1 MLTILVMRFLLANA
15 SLSFSDDDDDV
26 LVVGAVL
33 VAVTA
38 AAALGAIA
46 LMSLASFF
54 LPSFAVGAVIVVVVG
69 RCFCTTASDDVT
81 AVTSK
86 AAIAIEDAT
95 GTDWTSLLA

>member
-1 MLTILVMRFLLANA
+1 LLTILVMRFLLANA

-54 LPSFAVGAVIVVVVG
+54 LPSFAVGAVVVSG
-69 RCFCTTASDDVT
+69 CFCTTVSDDVT

>member
-38 AAALGAIA
+38 AAAALGAIA

-54 LPSFAVGAVIVVVVG
+54 LPSFAVGAVVVVVS

>member
-15 SLSFSDDDDDV
+15 SLSFSDDDV

-33 VAVTA
+33 VAVTAA

-54 LPSFAVGAVIVVVVG
+54 LPSFAVGAVVSS
-69 RCFCTTASDDVT
+69 CFCTTASDDVT

-95 GTDWTSLLA
+95 GTDWTSLWT

>member
-1 MLTILVMRFLLANA
+1 MRFLLANA

-54 LPSFAVGAVIVVVVG
+54 LPSFAVGAVVVVVVS

>member
-15 SLSFSDDDDDV
+15 SLSFSDDDV

-33 VAVTA
+33 VAVTAA

-54 LPSFAVGAVIVVVVG
+54 LPSFAVGAVVVVSS
-69 RCFCTTASDDVT
+69 CFCTTASDDVT

-86 AAIAIEDAT
+86 AATAIEDAT
-95 GTDWTSLLA
+95 GTDWTSLLT